1 MIVKHKEWIVRTMHI
16 FHLQSYELNKML
28 MRLGDRLIDGIPTFF
43 WSVYMNRITGSS
55 PIVEMGKGAK

>member
-1 MIVKHKEWIVRTMHI
+1 
-16 FHLQSYELNKML
+16 ML

-55 PIVEMGKGAK
+55 PIVEMGNGAK